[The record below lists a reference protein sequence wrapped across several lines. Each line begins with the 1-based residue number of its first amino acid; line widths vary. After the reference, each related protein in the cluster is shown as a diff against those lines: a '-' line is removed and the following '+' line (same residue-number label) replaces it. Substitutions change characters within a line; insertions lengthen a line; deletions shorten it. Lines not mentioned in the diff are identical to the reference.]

1 MSEQHDIGERLAMVE
16 RKLLIIEATKGTLKL
31 CTGHVALLW
40 AVMASLLG
48 VAAMVLHTEWVSA
61 ANTTAVIALAARV
74 ETHVTAP
81 GHAISLER
89 LLQMQATLNE
99 VKVMIQKHMDR

>member
-1 MSEQHDIGERLAMVE
+1 MTTESMEGRVTTVE
-16 RKLLIIEATKGTLKL
+16 GKLLVIEATKGTIKL

-89 LLQMQATLNE
+89 LLQMQTTLNE